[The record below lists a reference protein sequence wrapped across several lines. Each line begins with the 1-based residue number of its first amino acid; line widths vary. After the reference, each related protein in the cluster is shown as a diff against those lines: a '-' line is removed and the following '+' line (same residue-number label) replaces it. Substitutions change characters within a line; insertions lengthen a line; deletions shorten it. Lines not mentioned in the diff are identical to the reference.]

1 MKIIRNFKRASS
13 LAAAPACAAFRAFG
27 AFSAFSAFSA
37 FGAFGAFAT
46 LLVGTSVV
54 SAQVLTSTN
63 YRMPST
69 AMNNG
74 VGDMA
79 SVNFKLSSSVGD
91 TTFTARQTS
100 TGFVLSPGFWHSVIG
115 VTQGCVIDIDGNQTI
130 SATTDGLML
139 LRAMLGLTDTAVT
152 QGATVPG
159 APRTTWAQ
167 IAPYVHLAALN
178 LDGSGN
184 TSAATD
190 GVLLLRAMF
199 GLTGTAVTN
208 GITLASGRTWTDI
221 RTYLN
226 TQCGGSFLP

>member
-1 MKIIRNFKRASS
+1 MKNYFSTPWVSALTIAALSATIAT
-13 LAAAPACAAFRAFG
+13 AAPP
-27 AFSAFSAFSA
+27 S
-37 FGAFGAFAT
+37 
-46 LLVGTSVV
+46 
-54 SAQVLTSTN
+54 STN
-63 YRMPST
+63 FVMSSS
-69 AMNNG
+69 AINNG

-79 SVNFKLSSSVGD
+79 SLNFKLSSSVGD
-91 TTFTARQTS
+91 TTFTGRQTS

-139 LRAMLGLTDTAVT
+139 LRAMLGLTETAVT

-184 TSAATD
+184 TNAATD

-208 GITLASGRTWTDI
+208 GITLAPGRTWADI

-226 TQCGGSFLP
+226 TQCGGNFLP

>member
-1 MKIIRNFKRASS
+1 MKHFFTARLISALA
-13 LAAAPACAAFRAFG
+13 LAALSGAPASAAPPS
-27 AFSAFSAFSA
+27 SANFVMSSSAI
-37 FGAFGAFAT
+37 
-46 LLVGTSVV
+46 
-54 SAQVLTSTN
+54 
-63 YRMPST
+63 
-69 AMNNG
+69 NNG
-74 VGDMA
+74 VADMA
-79 SVNFKLSSSVGD
+79 SLNFKLSSSVGD

-152 QGATVPG
+152 QGATVAG
-159 APRTTWAQ
+159 APRTTWTQ

-178 LDGSGN
+178 LDGTGN
-184 TSAATD
+184 ANAATD

-208 GITLASGRTWTDI
+208 GITLAPGRTWADI

-226 TQCGGSFLP
+226 TQCGGNFLP

>member
-1 MKIIRNFKRASS
+1 MKHYFSARLVSALAVAALSGALAS
-13 LAAAPACAAFRAFG
+13 AAPP
-27 AFSAFSAFSA
+27 S
-37 FGAFGAFAT
+37 
-46 LLVGTSVV
+46 
-54 SAQVLTSTN
+54 STN
-63 YRMPST
+63 YVMSSS
-69 AMNNG
+69 AINNG
-74 VGDMA
+74 VA
-79 SVNFKLSSSVGD
+79 SMTSANYALSSSVGD

-130 SATTDGLML
+130 SATSDGLML
-139 LRAMLGLTDTAVT
+139 LRAMLGLTDVAVT

-178 LDGSGN
+178 LDGTGN
-184 TSAATD
+184 ANAATD

-208 GITLASGRTWTDI
+208 GITLAPGRTWTDI
-221 RTYLN
+221 RAYLN
-226 TQCGGSFLP
+226 TQCGGNFLP

>member
-1 MKIIRNFKRASS
+1 MKHFFSARLISA
-13 LAAAPACAAFRAFG
+13 LTAAAFGCLHATAAPP
-27 AFSAFSAFSA
+27 S
-37 FGAFGAFAT
+37 
-46 LLVGTSVV
+46 
-54 SAQVLTSTN
+54 STN
-63 YRMPST
+63 FVMSSSVI
-69 AMNNG
+69 NNG

-79 SVNFKLSSSVGD
+79 SPNFKISSSVGD
-91 TTFTARQTS
+91 TTFSARQTS
-100 TGFVLSPGFWHSVIG
+100 TSFVLSPGFWHSVIG

-208 GITLASGRTWTDI
+208 GITLAPGRTWTDI

-226 TQCGGSFLP
+226 TQCGGNFLP

>member
-1 MKIIRNFKRASS
+1 MKHFFSARLISALTVAAFGCLHAT
-13 LAAAPACAAFRAFG
+13 AAPP
-27 AFSAFSAFSA
+27 S
-37 FGAFGAFAT
+37 
-46 LLVGTSVV
+46 
-54 SAQVLTSTN
+54 STN
-63 YRMPST
+63 FVMSSSVI
-69 AMNNG
+69 NNG

-79 SVNFKLSSSVGD
+79 SPNFKISSSVGD
-91 TTFTARQTS
+91 TTFSARQTS
-100 TGFVLSPGFWHSVIG
+100 TSFVLNPGFWHSVIG
-115 VTQGCVIDIDGNQTI
+115 VTQGCVIDIDGNQSI

-139 LRAMLGLTDTAVT
+139 LRAMLGLNDTAVT

-208 GITLASGRTWTDI
+208 GITLAPGRTWTDI

-226 TQCGGSFLP
+226 TQCGGNFLP

>member
-1 MKIIRNFKRASS
+1 MSFKGNKMMIQVGRSA
-13 LAAAPACAAFRAFG
+13 LAILALVLVAPTAICAQSPA
-27 AFSAFSAFSA
+27 
-37 FGAFGAFAT
+37 
-46 LLVGTSVV
+46 
-54 SAQVLTSTN
+54 STN
-63 YRMPST
+63 YALPSSV
-69 AMNNG
+69 MNNG

-79 SVNFKLSSSVGD
+79 STAYKLSSSVGD
-91 TTFTARQTS
+91 AVATARITS
-100 TGFVLSPGFWHSVIG
+100 TGFVLNSGFWHSVIG

-139 LRAMLGLTDTAVT
+139 LRAMLGLTGTAVT
-152 QGATVPG
+152 TGATITG
-159 APRTTWAQ
+159 APRTSWEQ

-208 GITLASGRTWTDI
+208 GIATNGQTWTTI
-221 RTYLN
+221 RNYLN
-226 TQCGGSFLP
+226 TQCGGNFAP